1 MVITYEIDSISK
13 WVKILVT
20 VMGLTHT
27 FGLGQLD
34 CRMAVKIKQCAVLM
48 GVRTFVIIPPKEQ
61 WPP

>member
-1 MVITYEIDSISK
+1 MG
-13 WVKILVT
+13 KILVT
-20 VMGLTHT
+20 IMGFAHT